1 MKNPSFFRSETLRD
15 LVTFLHWMISCF
27 FRSNL
32 ADIFFKIVVSRHN
45 HWAKATNVM
54 YLFIMS
60 LGIGILFGHGQF
72 GVLRS

>member
-1 MKNPSFFRSETLRD
+1 MVGMRKFRDENPSFFRSETLRD
-15 LVTFLHWMISCF
+15 LVTFVHWMISCF

-32 ADIFFKIVVSRHN
+32 VDFFFKI
-45 HWAKATNVM
+45 AKATNVM